1 MSPFVIQKKKIKKT
15 SLTFSFKSSVILSKG
30 FILQGE
36 ITARVMEEVLIKK
49 WRSCWE
55 DVQDFVIMSPLWRFP
70 GPSACVRLGTSG
82 CSLLTSED
90 SPRGWT
96 LKRRWGLAVMLT
108 SVSST
113 LFKIVNCKCKNPEAC
128 CSSQFYIF
136 FIIKCTVL
144 FLCVY
149 LIWIFLYCVQVSI

>member
-1 MSPFVIQKKKIKKT
+1 MSPFMIKKT
-15 SLTFSFKSSVILSKG
+15 SLTYLFKSSVILSKG

-36 ITARVMEEVLIKK
+36 ITARGMEEVLIKK

-90 SPRGWT
+90 SPHGWT
-96 LKRRWGLAVMLT
+96 LKRRWGLAVT
-108 SVSST
+108 WVSST
-113 LFKIVNCKCKNPEAC
+113 LFRTVNCKCKNPEAC
-128 CSSQFYIF
+128 CSSQFFYGH
-136 FIIKCTVL
+136 L
-144 FLCVY
+144 FL
-149 LIWIFLYCVQVSI
+149 FLNVLYYFYVSI